1 MSEHQVIVR
10 NTCIIVTNYEK
21 GESQTLEKNFQIWD
35 PLTHKLLTFGMYYD
49 KEHKMLYLPR
59 GIDIWYVK
67 KCVGVRD
74 HSVENYNSYKCFN
87 KTAKLKY
94 SPRDDEQM
102 TALQFMCGL
111 TEEFEDNQY
120 QPQLS
125 VNLVTGKGK
134 TYCSIATTCFFQLK
148 TIVITGSTSL
158 LNQWRANI
166 LDYTNFK
173 DEDIFLMTGSSVMN
187 MVIHD
192 KSMRADRANIFLVTH
207 ATIRSYA
214 NTYGWDTLNDVF
226 LHLGIGLKII
236 DEAHTNFENMLMLD
250 FYTNVYK
257 SYYVTA
263 TPKRSNKSENRIY
276 QLFMKNIPDI
286 DLFNSES
293 DPHTDYIAIKWSSRP
308 SPYIVSNCT
317 NMYGLD
323 RNKYIDY
330 VTKNDN
336 FYKMMYIVM
345 DMVLK
350 CKGRVLMYIGTN
362 EGILRV
368 YKFIGTN
375 YPELLGD
382 IGIFTSLLDKEH
394 KLLERNKK
402 ILLSTTKSAGLGEHI
417 EGLKMTIVVAEP
429 FRSEVLARQSLG
441 RTRDKDTTYI
451 ELVDLGFNAIKNFYY
466 AKIPIFNKYALSTSD
481 IYIDSYE
488 LENRYRRLKE
498 ERDEYISKCPLKLHD
513 PRFFEYP
520 KEEEFDIEAVR
531 ERFGLYDL
539 KG

>member
-1 MSEHQVIVR
+1 
-10 NTCIIVTNYEK
+10 
-21 GESQTLEKNFQIWD
+21 
-35 PLTHKLLTFGMYYD
+35 
-49 KEHKMLYLPR
+49 
-59 GIDIWYVK
+59 
-67 KCVGVRD
+67 
-74 HSVENYNSYKCFN
+74 
-87 KTAKLKY
+87 
-94 SPRDDEQM
+94 
-102 TALQFMCGL
+102 
-111 TEEFEDNQY
+111 
-120 QPQLS
+120 
-125 VNLVTGKGK
+125 
-134 TYCSIATTCFFQLK
+134 
-148 TIVITGSTSL
+148 
-158 LNQWRANI
+158 
-166 LDYTNFK
+166 
-173 DEDIFLMTGSSVMN
+173 
-187 MVIHD
+187 
-192 KSMRADRANIFLVTH
+192 
-207 ATIRSYA
+207 
-214 NTYGWDTLNDVF
+214 LNDVF

-317 NMYGLD
+317 NRYGLD

-402 ILLSTTKSAGLGEHI
+402 LLLSTTKSAGLGEHI

-520 KEEEFDIEAVR
+520 KEEEFNIEAVR
-531 ERFGLYDL
+531 EKFGLYDL
-539 KG
+539 K